1 MTFRRKLI
9 AGIGLALAAGLTL
22 SACSTTTAD
31 TSSGEGGAI
40 PERGEVSK
48 ILFDYPF
55 TALPVYSAIVPV
67 IEERAKELGVT
78 VEFTNDDMDLSKQ
91 VSNLNTYLSSDVDA
105 VVSFPMDPASLEG
118 IAQQYREAGKYW
130 VTYGGDMENQDATLQ
145 FSFYESGY
153 QLGVDAAQWALDNV
167 GEDAKI
173 FVLEDM
179 TIQIGQER
187 TQGILDGLKETAPE
201 LEIVAQQQAVTPDE
215 GLTVTSAVLSQ
226 HPDVNVVV
234 AAVGDAAQGAYQA
247 LVASGRSETDPTTYV
262 GGLDPSLFG
271 FERIKEGTIYRAAT
285 WFDLFELVS
294 NVIDIPVNLGKGV
307 ADASVD
313 LPVELVLNGN
323 PKLDDYI
330 AALGG

>member
-9 AGIGLALAAGLTL
+9 SGISLALAAGLTL
-22 SACSTTTAD
+22 SACSTTTAE
-31 TSSGEGGAI
+31 TATEGEAA

-55 TALPVYSAIVPV
+55 TALPVYSAIVPI
-67 IEERAKELGVT
+67 IEQRAEELGVT

-91 VSNLNTYLSSDVDA
+91 VTNLTTYLSSDVDA
-105 VVSFPMDPASLEG
+105 VVSFPMDPASLES
-118 IAQQYREAGKYW
+118 IAQQYRDAGKYW

-145 FSFYESGY
+145 FSFYDSGY
-153 QLGVDAAQWALDNV
+153 QLGVDAAEWALENV
-167 GEDAKI
+167 GEDAKV
-173 FVLEDM
+173 FVLEDL

-201 LEIVAQQQAVTPDE
+201 LEIVSQQQAVTPDE

-247 LVASGRSETDPTTYV
+247 LVASGRSETDPETYV

-285 WFDLFELVS
+285 WFDLFELVTY
-294 NVIDIPVNLGKGV
+294 VIDIPVNLGKGEK
-307 ADASVD
+307 DASVD
-313 LPVELVLNGN
+313 LPVELVRSGD
-323 PKLDDYI
+323 PKIDDYI
-330 AALGG
+330 TALGG